1 MPNTIYHAADSR
13 GKTKIGWLDSS
24 HTFSFGS
31 YQNMQR
37 VHFGVL
43 RVLNDDIIEGGT
55 GFGAHPHS
63 DMEIISIPLSG
74 SLKHKDNMGNE
85 VVIKTGDIQVM
96 SAGTGIQHSEYN
108 ASSTE
113 PCGFLQ
119 IWLFP
124 NQKSVKPRYDLF
136 SYNTNLENQWQQL
149 LSPNQ
154 DEEGVWIHQNA
165 WIHLGKM
172 SAGIQL
178 TYALKNPKNG
188 LYIFVLKGAVKI
200 YDQIL
205 NPRDG
210 FGITDLDHVEIE
222 AVQNAEIIVME
233 LPMNI

>member
-31 YQNMQR
+31 YQDMQR

-43 RVLNDDIIEGGT
+43 RVLNDDVIEGGT

-119 IWLFP
+119 IWMFP

-136 SYNTNLENQWQQL
+136 SYDRKLENQWQQL

-154 DEEGVWIHQNA
+154 EDEGVWIHQDA

-172 SAGIQL
+172 SEGVHL
-178 TYALKNPKNG
+178 NYTLKNPKNG
-188 LYIFVLKGAVKI
+188 VYIFVIKGAV
-200 YDQIL
+200 QIMNQDL
-205 NPRDG
+205 KARDG
-210 FGITDLDHVEIE
+210 FGITELEHFEVEATQE
-222 AVQNAEIIVME
+222 SEIIVME
-233 LPMNI
+233 IPMSI